1 MWLLATLSHNAI
13 VANYDWNILILIIL
27 TVNFTLLLVFSLKM
41 VKRLKTVFFFYYRYS
56 FVNLNIKYLLL

>member
-41 VKRLKTVFFFYYRYS
+41 VKRLKTVFFFITGTH
-56 FVNLNIKYLLL
+56 L

>member
-13 VANYDWNILILIIL
+13 MANYDWNILILIIL
-27 TVNFTLLLVFSLKM
+27 TANFTLLLVFNLKM
-41 VKRLKTVFFFYYRYS
+41 VKRLKTIFYYQYS